1 MTGLAAGAGTPALPA
16 FPRPRP
22 RRRELALLGAVVA
35 ALAVGSLSLGL
46 LRTGRLEPADP
57 AGLGLYAAGLLL
69 AHLVLVV
76 SGRRLDEILLP
87 AAAFLGGIGLLLME
101 RLPQDLV
108 VQEIGPWTLGLGDL
122 QLLWLGIA
130 LAVATTVAVVLR
142 TDRWLRLYK
151 YTWAAAGLVLLALTF
166 VFGSEVNGSRLTLS
180 LGPISGQPSELLKVI
195 LVVFFAA
202 YLAENRVLLADA
214 RVRLLGPVTV
224 PPLQYLAPI
233 GAMLA
238 LALGIVVVQRDLGA
252 ALLFYAVFLAL
263 LFLAT
268 GRLTDVVLG
277 LLLFAAGFALLAL
290 LFPHVQQ
297 RIAIW
302 LDPWADPLGDGYQ
315 LIQALHAFARGGL
328 LGTGLGAGLP
338 EIDGRPPIPAIH
350 TDFPLAAIGEELGMT
365 GVVAVLAAY
374 LVIVE
379 RGLRI
384 AAASRDD
391 FRALLAAGLALVVGV
406 QAAIIAAGNLKLIP
420 LTGITLPFVSYGG
433 SSLLANALVVGIL
446 LALSDRGPAP
456 LEPPRPPRLARLRR
470 GDRGAAAGAAAPA
483 GRGPAPTP
491 AGGDR

>member
-1 MTGLAAGAGTPALPA
+1 VTSLAAGDAPLDLPG

-22 RRRELALLGAVVA
+22 RPRELGLLAAVLFALLA
-35 ALAVGSLSLGL
+35 GSVSLGL

-57 AGLGLYAAGLLL
+57 LGLGLFAAGLLV
-69 AHLVLVV
+69 AHLALVLA
-76 SGRRLDEILLP
+76 GRRVDEILLP

-101 RLPQDLV
+101 RLPQELV
-108 VQEIGPWTLGLGDL
+108 VQEIGAWTLGLGDL
-122 QLLWLGIA
+122 QLLWLGVA
-130 LAVATTVAVVLR
+130 LAVATTIAIGLR
-142 TDRWLRLYK
+142 SDRLLRLYK
-151 YTWAAAGLVLLALTF
+151 YTWAAIGLGLLALTF
-166 VFGSEVNGSRLTLS
+166 VFGSEVNGSRLTLQI
-180 LGPISGQPSELLKVI
+180 GPVSGQPSELLKVI

-214 RVRLLGPVTV
+214 RVRILGPITI
-224 PPLQYLAPI
+224 PPLPYLAPI

-252 ALLFYAVFLAL
+252 ALLFYAVFLGM

-277 LLLFAAGFALLAL
+277 LLLFAVGFALLAA

-338 EIDGRPPIPAIH
+338 VIDGRLPVPAVH

-365 GVVAVLAAY
+365 GVVAVLAGY
-374 LVIVE
+374 LVIVA

-384 AAASRDD
+384 AASSADD
-391 FRALLAAGLALVVGV
+391 FRSLLAAGLALVVGV

-420 LTGITLPFVSYGG
+420 LTGITLPLVSYGG
-433 SSLLANALVVGIL
+433 SSLLANAIVVGIL
-446 LALSDRGPAP
+446 LALSDRGSEPP
-456 LEPPRPPRLARLRR
+456 GPPRPRRLARFR
-470 GDRGAAAGAAAPA
+470 P
-483 GRGPAPTP
+483 GREAV
-491 AGGDR
+491 R

>member
-1 MTGLAAGAGTPALPA
+1 VSGLAVDAGAPALPG
-16 FPRPRP
+16 FPRPRA
-22 RRRELALLGAVVA
+22 RRRELLLLVAVVA

-46 LRTGRLEPADP
+46 QRTGRVELADP
-57 AGLGLYAAGLLL
+57 GAFALYAAGLLA

-76 SGRRLDEILLP
+76 SGRRLDEVILP
-87 AAAFLGGIGLLLME
+87 AAAFLGGLGLLLME

-108 VQEIGPWTLGLGDL
+108 VQDVGPWTLGLGDL
-122 QLLWLGIA
+122 QLLWLGVA
-130 LAVATTVAVVLR
+130 LTVATTVAVGLR
-142 TDRWLRLYK
+142 SDRWLRLYK
-151 YTWAAAGLVLLALTF
+151 YTWAAAGVALLALTF
-166 VFGSEVNGSRLTLS
+166 VFGSDVNGSRLTLS
-180 LGPISGQPSELLKVI
+180 LGPFSGQPSELLKVI

-214 RVRLLGPVTV
+214 RVRLVGPVTV
-224 PPLQYLAPI
+224 PPLPYLAPI

-238 LALGIVVVQRDLGA
+238 LALVIVVVQRDLGA

-268 GRLTDVVLG
+268 GRRTDVVLG
-277 LLLFAAGFALLAL
+277 LLLFAVGFALLAF

-302 LDPWADPLGDGYQ
+302 IDPWSDPLGDGFQ

-328 LGTGLGAGLP
+328 LGTGLGAGMP
-338 EIDGRPPIPAIH
+338 EIAGRPPIPAVH
-350 TDFPLAAIGEELGMT
+350 TDFPLAAIGEELGMV

-384 AAASRDD
+384 AASSRDD

-433 SSLLANALVVGIL
+433 SSLLANALVVGML

-456 LEPPRPPRLARLRR
+456 PAPPRPPRLARFRR
-470 GDRGAAAGAAAPA
+470 GSRSASPAASRGVP
-483 GRGPAPTP
+483 
-491 AGGDR
+491 